1 MPLYYCPKSFV
12 SEVVSTSRSKTIG
25 EKETHKATIKRQ
37 EKEGYSKRKV
47 FFFKRPLNPTYI
59 SFKKDKQ
66 LKTRTTKRVIMM
78 SQSNDDE
85 KKENMLKRQIR
96 QEDTIM
102 KGSIN
107 LQHVAE
113 LLRKQQKQHQRQKEK
128 SIFPK
133 FDKRSQIS
141 FVNTKYLSLY
151 FGLKSGLKYN
161 KTNTNT
167 ICSFKST

>member
-1 MPLYYCPKSFV
+1 LIRWEDCKKKDLGNNQKITKKGCMPLYYCPKSFV

-78 SQSNDDE
+78 S
-85 KKENMLKRQIR
+85 
-96 QEDTIM
+96 
-102 KGSIN
+102 
-107 LQHVAE
+107 
-113 LLRKQQKQHQRQKEK
+113 
-128 SIFPK
+128 
-133 FDKRSQIS
+133 
-141 FVNTKYLSLY
+141 
-151 FGLKSGLKYN
+151 
-161 KTNTNT
+161 
-167 ICSFKST
+167 